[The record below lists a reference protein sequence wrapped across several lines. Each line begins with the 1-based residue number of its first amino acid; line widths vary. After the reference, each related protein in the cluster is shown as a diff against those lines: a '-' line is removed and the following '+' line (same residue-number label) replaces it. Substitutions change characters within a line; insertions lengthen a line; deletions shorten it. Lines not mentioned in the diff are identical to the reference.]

1 MLWYTEH
8 LLTFSFFL
16 FGLTGLVVLVV
27 SDSALRTR
35 GDNRRRGTGDSLEVL
50 AVNMRLLLG
59 EDLIFIDLFFGG
71 DLLFIDLVFG
81 RGFLVIFL
89 ASIVA
94 SSSSSGVNFYLS
106 TFLDL
111 LALSSFASS
120 PLPLLAASSSSVS
133 PSEDTWSWVPL
144 VATVGIS
151 AILSVSSSVVS
162 LVSVELCTSFTAF
175 RCAQICN
182 IDSQA
187 AATRINKRIKMHAGN
202 EQ

>member
-1 MLWYTEH
+1 MFDF
-8 LLTFSFFL
+8 FSFWL
-16 FGLTGLVVLVV
+16 AGLVVLVV
-27 SDSALRTR
+27 PDSALRTS
-35 GDNRRRGTGDSLEVL
+35 GDNRRRETGAFLGFL
-50 AVNMRLLLG
+50 TINIRLL
-59 EDLIFIDLFFGG
+59 FGG

-81 RGFLVIFL
+81 GGFLVIFL

-106 TFLDL
+106 TFLAL

-120 PLPLLAASSSSVS
+120 PLPLLAASSSSVP

-151 AILSVSSSVVS
+151 AILSVSSSIDP
-162 LVSVELCTSFTAF
+162 LVSVELCTSFTASQ
-175 RCAQICN
+175 CAQICN

-187 AATRINKRIKMHAGN
+187 AATRTNKRIKMHAGN

>member
-16 FGLTGLVVLVV
+16 FGLTGLVVFVV

-50 AVNMRLLLG
+50 AVHMRLLFG

-71 DLLFIDLVFG
+71 DVFIDLVFG
-81 RGFLVIFL
+81 GGFLVIFL

-162 LVSVELCTSFTAF
+162 LVSVELCTSFTAS

>member
-1 MLWYTEH
+1 MFDF
-8 LLTFSFFL
+8 FSFW
-16 FGLTGLVVLVV
+16 LTGLVVLVV
-27 SDSALRTR
+27 PDSALRTS
-35 GDNRRRGTGDSLEVL
+35 GDNRRRETGAFLGFL
-50 AVNMRLLLG
+50 TINIRLLFG

-81 RGFLVIFL
+81 GGFLVIFL

-94 SSSSSGVNFYLS
+94 SFSSSGVNFYLS
-106 TFLDL
+106 TFLAL

-120 PLPLLAASSSSVS
+120 PMPLLAASSSSVS

-151 AILSVSSSVVS
+151 AILSVSSSIDP
-162 LVSVELCTSFTAF
+162 LVSVELCTSFTASQ
-175 RCAQICN
+175 CAQICN

-187 AATRINKRIKMHAGN
+187 AATRTNKRIKMHAGN